1 MCLVFLDPRKI
12 NTHTHK
18 GDQMNI
24 KTIQRPT
31 LKRKKR
37 ASKLASAYVVEYP
50 KFYVIFSCV
59 HKASTNTK
67 TGDMIQTY
75 FISKSRINEPK
86 VFGSKC
92 NSCPIVKE
100 CYVSRDK
107 LAVRRALKRLIN
119 GLSTSYQFSTL
130 DQVLELI
137 KGRKLRFGTYGDPS
151 ALPLEDVTK
160 ITSVLTGWTGY
171 THYWK
176 SIDQGY
182 SKFFMASVESLE
194 GELLAST
201 LGYRFFRVL
210 LKKDSVLESMNSI
223 ECPNSTRGI
232 TCAQCG
238 LCKGKSVNA
247 KSIYIHEH

>member
-1 MCLVFLDPRKI
+1 
-12 NTHTHK
+12 
-18 GDQMNI
+18 MNI
-24 KTIQRPT
+24 KTIQRSA
-31 LKRKKR
+31 KRTKRR
-37 ASKLASAYVVEYP
+37 ASKFASAYIVDYP
-50 KFYVIFSCV
+50 AFYAVFSCV
-59 HKASTNTK
+59 HKTSTNSK

-75 FISKSRINEPK
+75 FISKTRINEPK

-92 NSCPIVKE
+92 NSCPIVNE

-119 GLSTSYQFSTL
+119 GLSTSYQWSTL

-151 ALPLEDVTK
+151 AIPLQDVAK
-160 ITSVLTGWTGY
+160 IASVLTGWTGY

-176 SIDQGY
+176 EIDQGY
-182 SKFFMASVESLE
+182 SAYYMASVESLE

-210 LKKDSVLESMNSI
+210 LKKDSILESMNSI

-238 LCKGKSVNA
+238 LCKGASSRA